1 MTILDVSSDLFKDTQ
16 SIESD
21 LFKEDSLESDLFK
34 ADSVEDDLFK
44 DDLSECQENIS
55 IELGLDTYVSTESYL
70 FNIEDLQNVH
80 IENGSLGKS
89 LKEIIESNDNV
100 EVIVFTNEGPAAY
113 WVK

>member
-1 MTILDVSSDLFKDTQ
+1 MTILDVSSDLFKDTE

-34 ADSVEDDLFK
+34 DRPIEDELFK
-44 DDLSECQENIS
+44 DQENID
-55 IELGLDTYVSTESYL
+55 IELGLDTYVSAESYL
-70 FNIEDLQNVH
+70 FNIEDLQNVR